1 MVTNFPRSPDRIH
14 GGVEK
19 ASLGLVRGLVAF
31 DDLSL
36 HVVAVGA
43 TGGKTETWSDPP
55 CTVYRVPTGWPGVL
69 TAWNLTRR
77 RVTRCL
83 RRIGPDLV
91 HVQGYGGWLSPAV
104 RLPSVFTVHGIQER
118 DLEYTGGRLK
128 RLKQAVVSAVEGR
141 ARRRFRHVI
150 CISPYVLNELK
161 DQVAGDVYA
170 IDNPVEEAFF
180 EVQRCEVPGR
190 LLYVGVLNQ
199 RKNIHG
205 LVDVAH
211 RLAEAGAAFDFRIA
225 GPPPAAPYAARLQA
239 DVARF
244 GLSDR
249 VRFIGSLSPEQVRDE
264 LAQAACLVLASFQE
278 TAPVVIS
285 EAMAAGVPVV
295 STDTCGVPWMV
306 EDGATGFVVRGG
318 DLAAF
323 ADRVREVLA
332 SADLRARM
340 GRRAVEVARE
350 RFHPAVVARKTREV
364 YYRAA
369 GGHPEAPP
377 DDG

>member
-43 TGGKTETWSDPP
+43 AGGQTEAWSDPP
-55 CTVYRVPTGWPGVL
+55 CTVYRVPTSWPGVL

-83 RRIGPDLV
+83 RRISPDLV

-118 DLEYTGGRLK
+118 DLRYTGGRLK
-128 RLKQAVVSAVEGR
+128 RVKRAIVSVVEGR

-150 CISPYVLNELK
+150 CISPYVLNELG
-161 DQVAGDVYA
+161 DQIAGEVCA

-180 EVQRCEVPGR
+180 DVHRREVPGR
-190 LLYVGVLNQ
+190 LLYVGVLNA

-205 LVDVAH
+205 LLEVAH
-211 RLAEAGAAFDFRIA
+211 WLAGAGVSFDFRIA
-225 GPPPAAPYAARLQA
+225 GPPAAAPYAARLRA

-244 GLSDR
+244 GLAGR
-249 VRFIGSLSPEQVRDE
+249 VRFVGALSPEQVREE
-264 LAQAACLVLASFQE
+264 LAQAACLLLASFQE

-285 EAMAAGVPVV
+285 EAMAGAVPVV
-295 STDTCGVPWMV
+295 ATGVCGVPYMV
-306 EDGATGFVVRGG
+306 EDGKTGYVVPSG
-318 DLAAF
+318 DMEAMAGKVARVLGDSGLRQAMGAA
-323 ADRVREVLA
+323 A
-332 SADLRARM
+332 SAAARN
-340 GRRAVEVARE
+340 
-350 RFHPAVVARKTREV
+350 RFHPEVVARRTLDV
-364 YYRAA
+364 YAEA
-369 GGHPEAPP
+369 VGEEAPAA
-377 DDG
+377 